1 METISSIVS
10 GTFLA
15 VAVALTYVLIK
26 NIIGGWH
33 ERK

>member
-1 METISSIVS
+1 METILDIVGGVS
-10 GTFLA
+10 LA

-33 ERK
+33 GRK

>member
-10 GTFLA
+10 GISLA

-26 NIIGGWH
+26 NIIGD
-33 ERK
+33 

>member
-10 GTFLA
+10 GMSLA

-33 ERK
+33 GRI